1 VTAGPHLTSV
11 ASCTLQLFTRPTHT
25 HPANHLYLLLFSSF
39 PCCVGVYNDRDGFFR
54 VSVYNTVGLRLL
66 YHDCPYKYPECC
78 STHKL
83 ISQSVTLYTA
93 NRDEMAAPIKVRGW
107 TYFRFPPNGPL
118 IFACT
123 SRSIRT
129 EIVWGGLVKF
139 PFRNIIQTWSFK
151 NYLPDVMGRLAGSDG

>member
-1 VTAGPHLTSV
+1 MIDLKKKSRRAINKRYLSAEDIYFPASGDCWAAFDVCV

-25 HPANHLYLLLFSSF
+25 HIQPTIYIFFFFFSSF
-39 PCCVGVYNDRDGFFR
+39 PCCVGVHNDRDGFFR

-93 NRDEMAAPIKVRGW
+93 NRDEMAAPHKGQRMNI
-107 TYFRFPPNGPL
+107 
-118 IFACT
+118 
-123 SRSIRT
+123 
-129 EIVWGGLVKF
+129 F
-139 PFRNIIQTWSFK
+139 PFPS
-151 NYLPDVMGRLAGSDG
+151 